1 MEEVAGGWA
10 MKLGVFTATMR
21 YGGTSI
27 IGTPYESVINAAG
40 ISETTCR
47 YNVPGDNLGVVG
59 SYQKLYEGS
68 ESDILCFI
76 HDDVWMYDTE
86 WPSKVKKEFEDPT
99 VGVVGF
105 GGAKAHGSPDL
116 YKVPYRLNDL
126 ARYGYLS
133 NVDDAEV
140 HGERF
145 SETTDVAVL
154 DGFALCIRRV
164 FLARIGGFSSLV
176 GKYDYFNYDYAICA
190 LARRHGLRVRLVGV
204 RCHHLGGRTSTGN
217 NVGSFTGQDAYD
229 RAHRL
234 YYDEFKDVM
243 PCRVKEVG

>member
-1 MEEVAGGWA
+1 MEEVAGGWT

-76 HDDVWMYDTE
+76 HDDVWMYDAE
-86 WPSKVKKEFEDPT
+86 WPVKVKKEFEDPT

-145 SETTDVAVL
+145 TGETDAAVL
-154 DGFALCIRRV
+154 DGFCLCVRRDLLV
-164 FLARIGGFSSLV
+164 RTGGWSPIIGHADFYS
-176 GKYDYFNYDYAICA
+176 YDYAICA
-190 LARRHGLRVRLVGV
+190 LARRFGYRIRIVGV
-204 RCHHLGGRTSTGN
+204 ECKHLGGRTSTTES
-217 NVGSFTGQDAYD
+217 VRTITSQDAYD
-229 RAHRL
+229 KAHRWF
-234 YYDEFKDVM
+234 YDEFRDVM
-243 PCRVKEVG
+243 PWRVK